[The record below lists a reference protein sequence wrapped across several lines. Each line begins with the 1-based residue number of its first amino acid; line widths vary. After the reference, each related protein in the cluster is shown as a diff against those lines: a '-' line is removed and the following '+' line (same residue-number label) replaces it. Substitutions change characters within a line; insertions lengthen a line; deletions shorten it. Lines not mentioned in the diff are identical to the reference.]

1 MTNNSTWIPEWAR
14 PHLIEEPEQTPHM
27 PSLTEIKQC
36 LLVLPTGGT
45 MAGVD
50 IIALLSADALLSDI
64 HAFESWCADNG
75 IAITTEGAM
84 WTFTRV

>member
-1 MTNNSTWIPEWAR
+1 MPEWAR
-14 PHLIEEPEQTPHM
+14 PHLIEEPEQAPHM
-27 PSLTEIKQC
+27 PSLTEVQQC

-50 IIALLSADALLSDI
+50 VIALLSADALLSDI
-64 HAFESWCADNG
+64 HAFESWCVENSVG
-75 IAITTEGAM
+75 IVAVGGL